1 MTPLL
6 SLLSLPHQA
15 TKHLKILTT
24 PVPSSRNVIRA
35 RRSKNLPIAPAL
47 LGLAPFFTTW
57 LAIPLW
63 LSLRPEI
70 LREHILPFIFF
81 IGASFAYQ
89 VGLIITAH
97 LTRSPFPYFNV
108 LSLPI
113 LAGMLDA
120 LGPFLQVKLGLGWPS
135 VLGGGPYT
143 AAYVLACL
151 GLSIGVYGSFVVDVI
166 TSICDYLDIWCL
178 SIKHPYDPNA
188 PEEKK
193 VE

>member
-1 MTPLL
+1 
-6 SLLSLPHQA
+6 
-15 TKHLKILTT
+15 
-24 PVPSSRNVIRA
+24 
-35 RRSKNLPIAPAL
+35 
-47 LGLAPFFTTW
+47 
-57 LAIPLW
+57 
-63 LSLRPEI
+63 
-70 LREHILPFIFF
+70 
-81 IGASFAYQ
+81 
-89 VGLIITAH
+89 
-97 LTRSPFPYFNV
+97 
-108 LSLPI
+108 
-113 LAGMLDA
+113 MLDA